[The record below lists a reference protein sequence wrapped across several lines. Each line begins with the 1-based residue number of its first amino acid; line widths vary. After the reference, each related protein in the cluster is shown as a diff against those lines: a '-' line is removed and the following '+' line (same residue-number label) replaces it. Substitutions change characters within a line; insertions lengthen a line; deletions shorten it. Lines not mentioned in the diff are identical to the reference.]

1 MPRYNLSEY
10 SDIYSKTSGCLQQ
23 YYRDEA
29 ALNKNNV
36 FIHFSADDNNSILF
50 KLKQKITGQTNKDGI
65 KDVNIM
71 VPLKYLST
79 FWRML
84 ECH

>member
-10 SDIYSKTSGCLQQ
+10 SDIYSKISGCLQQ

-29 ALNKNNV
+29 ALNNNNV
-36 FIHFSADDNNSILF
+36 FIDFPADDNNSILF
-50 KLKQKITGQTNKDGI
+50 KLKQKITGKTNKDGI